1 MKNKL
6 SLLISDFEFMG
17 RAIIAAVIIM
27 LSVFL
32 WGKSKAQ
39 TTQLQKL
46 KEQKQLVDMIPR
58 LEKTLEEMR
67 VTGKNISPV
76 KEKEELNIQ
85 KILQGIFIKED
96 NTPAVL
102 IEDTAYSEGDSFA
115 NFTIIKISISKTEP
129 PYVIL
134 KNNETNQT
142 KVFHLYLIQ

>member
-6 SLLISDFEFMG
+6 SLLISDLDFMG
-17 RAIIAAVIIM
+17 RAIIAAVIII

-46 KEQKQLVDMIPR
+46 KEQKQLVDMIPQ

-76 KEKEELNIQ
+76 KEELNIQ

>member
-17 RAIIAAVIIM
+17 RVIIAAVMII

-32 WGKSKAQ
+32 WGKSGAQ

-46 KEQKQLVDMIPR
+46 KEQKQLVDMTPQ
-58 LEKTLEEMR
+58 LEKTLEEMQ
-67 VTGKNISPV
+67 VTAKGTSPV
-76 KEKEELNIQ
+76 KAKEELNIQ
-85 KILQGIFIKED
+85 KILQGIFIKDD

-102 IEDTAYSEGDSFA
+102 IENKVYSEGDSFA
-115 NFTIIKISISKTEP
+115 NFTIIKISISKKEP
-129 PYVIL
+129 PYAVL

-142 KVFHLYLIQ
+142 NVFRLYLIQ

>member
-6 SLLISDFEFMG
+6 SLLISDLDFMG
-17 RAIIAAVIIM
+17 RAIIAAVIII

-46 KEQKQLVDMIPR
+46 KEQKQLVDMIPQ

-76 KEKEELNIQ
+76 KEELNIQ

-142 KVFHLYLIQ
+142 NIFRLYLIQ